1 MNSAGDIRDK
11 FMNANSKI
19 RYARKPITTSCFLVM
34 KGQSIVMEVKNI
46 SASGILLK
54 YDESSDI
61 NLEINNFCVL
71 EIILNEEFNLHV
83 EAEVTRISD
92 EGVALKFIKIPEE
105 KQIPLWELLG
115 EHVDKI
121 EK

>member
-1 MNSAGDIRDK
+1 MSTNSQ
-11 FMNANSKI
+11 I
-19 RYARKPITTSCFLVM
+19 RYARKPVTTSCLLVVQ
-34 KGQSIVMEVKNI
+34 GQSIVMEVKNI
-46 SASGILLK
+46 SASGILLD
-54 YDESSDI
+54 YDESSQVKLKLHD
-61 NLEINNFCVL
+61 FCVL

-83 EAEVTRISD
+83 EAEVSRIST

-121 EK
+121 ER